1 MKIQFHEALLRWL
14 RQLSTTRYSRFTSVP
29 SGMTPRLAIDI
40 ARNDIL
46 EQLAASD
53 RRLKH
58 LQREARQEQERKN
71 ELLEA
76 EERMSLWLYQNPE

>member
-14 RQLSTTRYSRFTSVP
+14 RQLSTTRYSRFTD
-29 SGMTPRLAIDI
+29 MTPRLAIDI